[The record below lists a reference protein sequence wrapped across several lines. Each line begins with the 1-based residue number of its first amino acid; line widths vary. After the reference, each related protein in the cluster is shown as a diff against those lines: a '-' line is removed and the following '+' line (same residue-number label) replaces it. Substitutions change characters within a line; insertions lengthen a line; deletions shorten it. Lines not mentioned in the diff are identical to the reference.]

1 MQQLLHKVRR
11 NLNPGS
17 ASFSHSL
24 NLYMSKPSSSL
35 GAGAAKA
42 DQEPNRIR
50 VLLSDQHALVRAGI
64 RALLERIDEVKVVAE
79 GAGGQQTLELIE
91 AFNPDILLVDITM
104 PGFSGLELLKEIV
117 VKFPSVRVIVLTL
130 HDNEE
135 YAALALRAGAAGF
148 ISKSAASNELEMAI
162 KAVARGEYYLASE
175 ISKQATLKYL
185 KGAVSGTFPAV
196 LTARQRE
203 VLQMIAEGHATKEIA
218 RRLNI
223 SVKTV
228 ETHRAQTMDR
238 LDIHDVVGLVRYA
251 IKIGL
256 VELDQ

>member
-1 MQQLLHKVRR
+1 LHKVRR
-11 NLNPGS
+11 NQDPGF

-24 NLYMSKPSSSL
+24 NLYMSKPFSSP
-35 GAGAAKA
+35 GAGTAKA
-42 DQEPNRIR
+42 DQESNRIR

-91 AFNPDILLVDITM
+91 AFNPNILLLDTTM

-117 VKFPSVRVIVLTL
+117 DKFPRVRVIVLTL

-135 YAALALRAGAAGF
+135 YAALALRAGAAG
-148 ISKSAASNELEMAI
+148 ILSESAASNELELAI
-162 KAVARGEYYLASE
+162 KAVARGEDYLATE

-185 KGAVSGTFPAV
+185 KGAVSGTFSPV

-218 RRLNI
+218 RLLNI
-223 SVKTV
+223 SAKTV

-256 VELDQ
+256 VEIDQ

>member
-1 MQQLLHKVRR
+1 MPKPLSS
-11 NLNPGS
+11 PGACS
-17 ASFSHSL
+17 
-24 NLYMSKPSSSL
+24 
-35 GAGAAKA
+35 AKA
-42 DQEPNRIR
+42 DQESNPIR

-79 GAGGQQTLELIE
+79 GAGGRQTLELIK
-91 AFNPDILLVDITM
+91 AFNPNILLLGITM

-117 VKFPSVRVIVLTL
+117 DKFPRVRVVVLTL

-162 KAVARGEYYLASE
+162 KAVARGEDYIATE
-175 ISKQATLKYL
+175 VSKQATLKYL
-185 KGAVSGTFPAV
+185 KGAVSGTFPTV

-203 VLQMIAEGHATKEIA
+203 VLKMIAEGHATKEIA

-228 ETHRAQTMDR
+228 ETHRAQLMER
-238 LDIHDVVGLVRYA
+238 LNIHDIAGLVRYA
-251 IKIGL
+251 LRMGL
-256 VELDQ
+256 VKLDE

>member
-1 MQQLLHKVRR
+1 MPKPFSS
-11 NLNPGS
+11 PG
-17 ASFSHSL
+17 ACT
-24 NLYMSKPSSSL
+24 
-35 GAGAAKA
+35 AKA

-50 VLLSDQHALVRAGI
+50 VLLSDPHVLIRAGI

-79 GAGGQQTLELIE
+79 GAGGQQTLELIK
-91 AFNPDILLVDITM
+91 AFDPNILLLDITM

-117 VKFPSVRVIVLTL
+117 DKFPHVRVIVLTL
-130 HDNEE
+130 YDNEE

-148 ISKSAASNELEMAI
+148 MSKSADRTELELAI
-162 KAVARGEYYLASE
+162 KAVARGEDYLATE
-175 ISKQATLKYL
+175 VSKQATLKYL
-185 KGAVSGTFPAV
+185 KGTVSGTFPTV

-238 LDIHDVVGLVRYA
+238 LKIYDVVGLVRYA

-256 VELDQ
+256 VEIDQ

>member
-1 MQQLLHKVRR
+1 
-11 NLNPGS
+11 
-17 ASFSHSL
+17 
-24 NLYMSKPSSSL
+24 MSKPSSSP

-64 RALLERIDEVKVVAE
+64 RALLERIDEVNVVAE
-79 GAGGQQTLELIE
+79 GAGGRQTLELIE
-91 AFNPDILLVDITM
+91 AFNPNILLLDITM

-117 VKFPSVRVIVLTL
+117 NKFPSVRVIVLTL

-135 YAALALRAGAAGF
+135 YAALVLRAGAAGF

-162 KAVARGEYYLASE
+162 KAVARGEHYLASE

-185 KGAVSGTFPAV
+185 KGAVSGTFRTV

-203 VLQMIAEGHATKEIA
+203 VLQLIAEGHPTKEIA

-238 LDIHDVVGLVRYA
+238 LNIHDVVGLARYA
-251 IKIGL
+251 IKMGL
-256 VELDQ
+256 VEIDE

>member
-1 MQQLLHKVRR
+1 M
-11 NLNPGS
+11 
-17 ASFSHSL
+17 
-24 NLYMSKPSSSL
+24 
-35 GAGAAKA
+35 
-42 DQEPNRIR
+42 
-50 VLLSDQHALVRAGI
+50 LSDQHALVRAGL

-79 GAGGQQTLELIE
+79 GAGGQQTLELIKE
-91 AFNPDILLVDITM
+91 FNPNILLLDITM

-117 VKFPSVRVIVLTL
+117 DQFPRVRVILLTL

-148 ISKSAASNELEMAI
+148 ISKRAASNELELAI
-162 KAVARGEYYLASE
+162 KAVARGEDYLATE
-175 ISKQATLKYL
+175 ISKKATLKYL
-185 KGAVSGTFPAV
+185 KGAVSGPAV

-203 VLQMIAEGHATKEIA
+203 VLKMIAEGHATKEIA

-238 LDIHDVVGLVRYA
+238 LKIYDVVGLVRYA
-251 IKIGL
+251 IRIGL
-256 VELDQ
+256 VEIDQ

>member
-1 MQQLLHKVRR
+1 MPKPFSS
-11 NLNPGS
+11 PGVCT
-17 ASFSHSL
+17 
-24 NLYMSKPSSSL
+24 
-35 GAGAAKA
+35 AKA
-42 DQEPNRIR
+42 DQEPNQIR

-64 RALLERIDEVKVVAE
+64 RALLERMDEVKVVAE
-79 GAGGQQTLELIE
+79 GAAGQQTLELIE
-91 AFNPDILLVDITM
+91 AFNPNILLLDITM

-117 VKFPSVRVIVLTL
+117 DKFPRVRVIVLTL

-148 ISKSAASNELEMAI
+148 ISMSTASIELELAI
-162 KAVARGEYYLASE
+162 KAVARGEEYLATE
-175 ISKQATLKYL
+175 ISKQAMLKYL
-185 KGAVSGTFPAV
+185 KGAGSGTFPTV
-196 LTARQRE
+196 LTARQCE

-238 LDIHDVVGLVRYA
+238 LNIHDVVGLVRYA

-256 VELDQ
+256 VEIDQ

>member
-1 MQQLLHKVRR
+1 MPKPFSS
-11 NLNPGS
+11 PG
-17 ASFSHSL
+17 ACV
-24 NLYMSKPSSSL
+24 
-35 GAGAAKA
+35 AKA
-42 DQEPNRIR
+42 VQEPNQIR

-79 GAGGQQTLELIE
+79 GAGGQQTLELIK
-91 AFNPDILLVDITM
+91 AFNPNILLLDITM

-117 VKFPSVRVIVLTL
+117 DKFPGMRVIVLTL

-135 YAALALRAGAAGF
+135 YAALALLAGAAGF
-148 ISKSAASNELEMAI
+148 ISKSGASNELELAI
-162 KAVARGEYYLASE
+162 KAVARGEDYLATE
-175 ISKQATLKYL
+175 ISKQATPKYL
-185 KGAVSGTFPAV
+185 RGAVSGTFPTV

-238 LDIHDVVGLVRYA
+238 LNIHDVVGLARYA

-256 VELDQ
+256 VEIDQ

>member
-1 MQQLLHKVRR
+1 MPK
-11 NLNPGS
+11 P
-17 ASFSHSL
+17 FSS
-24 NLYMSKPSSSL
+24 P
-35 GAGAAKA
+35 GAGTAKA
-42 DQEPNRIR
+42 NPIR

-79 GAGGQQTLELIE
+79 ATGGQQTLELIK
-91 AFNPDILLVDITM
+91 AFNPNILLLDITM

-117 VKFPSVRVIVLTL
+117 DKFPRVRVIVLTV

-148 ISKSAASNELEMAI
+148 ISKSAASSELELAI
-162 KAVARGEYYLASE
+162 KAVAGGEDYLATE

-185 KGAVSGTFPAV
+185 KGTVSGTFPTV

-238 LDIHDVVGLVRYA
+238 LKIYDVVGLVRYA

-256 VELDQ
+256 VELDR

>member
-1 MQQLLHKVRR
+1 MPKPFSS
-11 NLNPGS
+11 PG
-17 ASFSHSL
+17 ASI
-24 NLYMSKPSSSL
+24 
-35 GAGAAKA
+35 AKA
-42 DQEPNRIR
+42 DHEPNRIR

-79 GAGGQQTLELIE
+79 GAGGQQTLELIK
-91 AFNPDILLVDITM
+91 AFDPNILLLDITM
-104 PGFSGLELLKEIV
+104 PGFSGLELLQEIAS
-117 VKFPSVRVIVLTL
+117 KFPRVRVIVLTL
-130 HDNEE
+130 QDNDE

-148 ISKSAASNELEMAI
+148 ISKRAASHELELAI
-162 KAVARGEYYLASE
+162 KAVARGEDYLASE

-185 KGAVSGTFPAV
+185 KGDVSGTFPTV

-251 IKIGL
+251 IKTGL
-256 VELDQ
+256 VEIDE

>member
-1 MQQLLHKVRR
+1 MPK
-11 NLNPGS
+11 P
-17 ASFSHSL
+17 FSS
-24 NLYMSKPSSSL
+24 P
-35 GAGAAKA
+35 GAGTAKA
-42 DQEPNRIR
+42 NQEPTRVR

-79 GAGGQQTLELIE
+79 AAGGQQTLELIK
-91 AFNPDILLVDITM
+91 AFNPNILLLDIAM

-117 VKFPSVRVIVLTL
+117 DKFPRVRVIVLTL

-148 ISKSAASNELEMAI
+148 ISKSAASNELELAI
-162 KAVARGEYYLASE
+162 KAVARGEDYLATE

-185 KGAVSGTFPAV
+185 KGDVSGTFPTV
-196 LTARQRE
+196 LTVRQRE
-203 VLQMIAEGHATKEIA
+203 VLQMIAEGHSTKEIA

-238 LDIHDVVGLVRYA
+238 LNIHDVVGLARYA

-256 VELDQ
+256 VEIDQ